1 MHELRQLDSQTDVST
16 VSFAQKMILSGNF
29 KVLFSDGMLLVE
41 DTASYLDGKG
51 REEARE
57 LSRTAALAY
66 ASESMR
72 LTTRLMQ
79 MTSWLLLQRAV
90 NEGELTQ
97 EEAIQ
102 EHRKVTLKV
111 QDVVQSNEMIDL
123 LPIALQQLIE
133 RSVRMQSRIVKLD
146 EVLSGRQSEG
156 QGGNNPVQDQIDALE
171 DAMLLGRRL
180 G

>member
-1 MHELRQLDSQTDVST
+1 MHELRQLDRDTDVST

-29 KVLFSDGMLLVE
+29 KALFSDGMLLVE

-111 QDVVQSNEMIDL
+111 QDVVQSGEMIEL
-123 LPIALQQLIE
+123 LPVALQLLIE
-133 RSVRMQSRIVKLD
+133 RSVRMQARIVKLD
-146 EVLSGRQSEG
+146 EVLSGRSNDG
-156 QGGNNPVQDQIDALE
+156 QGGGNPVQDQINALE
-171 DAMLLGRRL
+171 DAMLGRRM

>member
-1 MHELRQLDSQTDVST
+1 MRELRQIGCEANVST

-29 KVLFSDGMLLVE
+29 KTMFSDGMLLVE
-41 DTASYLDGKG
+41 DTATYLDGKG

-57 LSRTAALAY
+57 LSRTAALGY

-97 EEAIQ
+97 EEAIL

-111 QDVVQSNEMIDL
+111 QDVVQSNEMIEL
-123 LPIALQQLIE
+123 LPLTLQTLIE
-133 RSVRMQSRIVKLD
+133 RSVRMQGRIMKLD
-146 EVLSGRQSEG
+146 EVLSGRESEAPAG
-156 QGGNNPVQDQIDALE
+156 ANPVQAQIEALAS
-171 DAMLLGRRL
+171 AMQGRRA